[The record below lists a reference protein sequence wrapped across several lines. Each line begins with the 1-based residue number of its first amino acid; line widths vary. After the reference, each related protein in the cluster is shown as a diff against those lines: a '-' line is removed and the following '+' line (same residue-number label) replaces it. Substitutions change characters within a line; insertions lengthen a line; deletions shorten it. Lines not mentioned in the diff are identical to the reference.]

1 MTSVAVTLIDGIND
15 SVEQADQLMKLL
27 TPLLEQGPALMP
39 AESLL
44 RFHVLAGLKVCVDL
58 IPYNDIGTEEFK
70 RAQRLRI
77 ERFQRHIM
85 SGGFACFV
93 RVTRG
98 DDQSAACGQLATSS
112 KSSRKQS

>member
-27 TPLLEQGPALMP
+27 TPLLEQ
-39 AESLL
+39 
-44 RFHVLAGLKVCVDL
+44 GLKVCVDL